1 MRLLLQKLKRQRV
14 EKVDELFR
22 RGKEYGAFT
31 VSNMAVTLLM
41 LLMLSLLSNWLGY
54 KDLTV
59 LYMGTFVLFVVEYV
73 YYSLNAMEGEFVKYA
88 FIPILVI
95 SAIPLFIAYL
105 GWFVYALFQPLGIVH
120 ALLTL
125 FIPLFLFIRR
135 KSYRN
140 HKRTGD
146 FTIVSK
152 AARFAGRL
160 EKRDNYYGRL
170 TYSRYGSFIQDDNGV
185 WYSKLSDD
193 TQNSLVEAYRLLH
206 TMEILDINIT
216 DERLKTLLDN
226 TAELANLSGDY
237 RYKEEALVF
246 LERNSKL
253 LLHELKEYLIA
264 KGWINPP
271 EVEIVETSENE
282 IDKNYAETVF
292 KKAETLN
299 ELLK

>member
-1 MRLLLQKLKRQRV
+1 MRLLLQKIKRQRA

-31 VSNMAVTLLM
+31 VSNMGFTLLV
-41 LLMLSLLSNWLGY
+41 LLMLSLRSSRLGY
-54 KDLTV
+54 TGLTA
-59 LYMGTFVLFVVEYV
+59 LYLGTFGFFVVEYV
-73 YYSLNAMEGEFVKYA
+73 YYSFIVMKGKVVKYA
-88 FIPILVI
+88 LIPIMVI
-95 SAIPLFIAYL
+95 SAIPLFMSYL
-105 GWFVYALFQPLGIVH
+105 GLFIYSLFHPLGIVH
-120 ALLTL
+120 ALLTFFL
-125 FIPLFLFIRR
+125 PLFLFARR
-135 KSYRN
+135 KSYQI
-140 HKRTGD
+140 HKRTGSS
-146 FTIVSK
+146 TKVSK
-152 AARFAGRL
+152 AARFAVRF
-160 EKRDNYYGRL
+160 EKRNNYTGKL
-170 TYSRYGSFIQDDNGV
+170 TYSSYGSFIRDDKV

-216 DERLKTLLDN
+216 DKRLKTLLDN

-264 KGWINPP
+264 KGWLNPP
-271 EVEIVETSENE
+271 EVEIVEPSKNE
-282 IDKNYAETVF
+282 IDKNYAETIF